1 MPSSKDI
8 LEAQRYNRRRLVN
21 AFTSGTPG
29 GREVTAGSPVRPLL
43 AGAALSLV
51 LVLVAV
57 VLGRFNPVL
66 PGGWEDN
73 LLVLVKG
80 TGARYY
86 TVGGVL
92 HPVANVT
99 SARLLA
105 DPGDFTPSEVDAAT
119 IAGIPRGPAIGIVGA
134 PDLLPAAD
142 QLRSDQ
148 WTACSTSRG
157 RTHTWVA
164 GDPDG
169 LSPAQAAVVATAG
182 EQYLVTQ
189 GTRYRLA
196 EGVPIALRLD
206 SASVHE
212 VDAGWLALLDTG
224 ADLAPLGIPR
234 AGQPATG
241 LPDTLGNAV
250 IGSVLEV
257 DRAGDPS
264 RYLVTGPRQLTP
276 LSEVAY
282 QLYALGGGRDLG
294 APITA
299 EVADLGDLQVTASPA
314 VPAWP
319 AAIGTTVD
327 SGHRVCASLR
337 ETGGVATAA
346 LAEVPVSVAA
356 DPANA
361 SSDTAGVSVAGGS
374 GALARETTG
383 GSIGVVKLVTD
394 LGLAHGLEGDP
405 ADTLARLGYPT
416 TAVHDVPAAW
426 LALVPAGV
434 ALSHDAAWA
443 TVAK

>member
-66 PGGWEDN
+66 PDGWEDN

-105 DPGDFTPSEVDAAT
+105 DAGAFEPSEVDAAT

-142 QLRSDQ
+142 QLRSGQ
-148 WTACSTSRG
+148 WTACATGNG

-164 GDPDG
+164 RDPDG
-169 LSPAQAAVVATAG
+169 LAPAQAAVVAAAG

-196 EGVPIALRLD
+196 EGTPIALGLD
-206 SASVHE
+206 SSAVHR
-212 VDAGWLALLDTG
+212 VDAGWLALLATG
-224 ADLAPLGIPR
+224 ADLAPFELPD
-234 AGQPATG
+234 AGQPAPG
-241 LPDTLGNAV
+241 LPDSLGNAV

-257 DRAGDPS
+257 DRAGDTS
-264 RYLVTGPRQLTP
+264 RYLVTGPRRLTP
-276 LSEVAY
+276 LSDVAW
-282 QLYALGGGRDLG
+282 QLYLMGGGRDLG
-294 APITA
+294 TPIPA
-299 EVADLGDLQVTASPA
+299 EVADLGDLQVSDSAA

-319 AAIGTTVD
+319 AAVGAGTG
-327 SGHRVCASLR
+327 SARACAR
-337 ETGGVATAA
+337 ATAA
-346 LAEVPVSVAA
+346 PPRRWRRCPRRRR
-356 DPANA
+356 PA
-361 SSDTAGVSVAGGS
+361 
-374 GALARETTG
+374 
-383 GSIGVVKLVTD
+383 I
-394 LGLAHGLEGDP
+394 P
-405 ADTLARLGYPT
+405 PT
-416 TAVHDVPAAW
+416 PQ
-426 LALVPAGV
+426 G
-434 ALSHDAAWA
+434 
-443 TVAK
+443 